1 MSPYEST
8 RVRFGKV
15 PTLSTLDV
23 DDDFV
28 LVDSGAWKAATR
40 ELPDPIVMLQAGVDE
55 VSRVI
60 NREASRT
67 EDFLVAARSTT
78 DVKYQ
83 AFIGK
88 YMNSIS
94 PELRRISLIVHD
106 NPELNYE
113 EFIAHKALTDFMKK
127 QKGWKVT
134 PSAYGIPTAFIAEYD
149 SGKPGPVRD
158 ALRGIGHSC
167 GHNLI
172 AICSTGASL
181 AVASAMKDLGVP
193 GKVILFGTPAEEGGG
208 GKIKLLDA
216 GAYSDHKVDINLI
229 SHPGTVDDSVL
240 VRTTA
245 YHNFKV
251 EYFGK
256 EAHAAAA
263 PWEGVNAL
271 DAMITGYN
279 ALSVLRQQTM
289 PGDIIQGHITNGGS
303 APNIIHAYTSGIFV
317 VRALSKARLAQLRK
331 KVEAC
336 FEAGASATG
345 AKLKITSII
354 SYDDHVPNKA
364 LGLVCREAANNLD
377 GKIPEPDIDLIN
389 GQSGASTDQG
399 NISYAMPSLSYGFAI
414 KSEAGPHNPGFAAAA
429 RTMQAH
435 GRALR
440 AGEIL
445 AYTGIQA
452 LIDEKLLKDAKDEF
466 AEMVQKL

>member
-8 RVRFGKV
+8 RVRFGKLQA
-15 PTLSTLDV
+15 LSTLDV

-28 LVDSGAWKAATR
+28 LVDSGSWKAATQSCAACASKSS
-40 ELPDPIVMLQAGVDE
+40 E
-55 VSRVI
+55 I

-88 YMNSIS
+88 YINSIS
-94 PELRRISLIVHD
+94 PDLRRISLIVHD

-149 SGKPGPVRD
+149 SGKPGPVISYNAEYD

-172 AICSTGASL
+172 AICSIGASL

-263 PWEGVNAL
+263 PWEGINAL

-317 VRALSKARLAQLRK
+317 VRALSKARLAQLRI

-345 AKLKITSII
+345 AKLKITPIM

-377 GKIPEPDIDLIN
+377 GKIPEPNIDLIN

-466 AEMVQKL
+466 AEMVKKL

>member
-1 MSPYEST
+1 MYN
-8 RVRFGKV
+8 
-15 PTLSTLDV
+15 
-23 DDDFV
+23 
-28 LVDSGAWKAATR
+28 
-40 ELPDPIVMLQAGVDE
+40 
-55 VSRVI
+55 VSI
-60 NREASRT
+60 
-67 EDFLVAARSTT
+67 
-78 DVKYQ
+78 
-83 AFIGK
+83 
-88 YMNSIS
+88 
-94 PELRRISLIVHD
+94 
-106 NPELNYE
+106 
-113 EFIAHKALTDFMKK
+113 
-127 QKGWKVT
+127 
-134 PSAYGIPTAFIAEYD
+134 
-149 SGKPGPVRD
+149 D

-172 AICSTGASL
+172 AICSIGASL
-181 AVASAMKDLGVP
+181 AVGSAMKKLGVR
-193 GKVILFGTPAEEGGG
+193 GKVVLFGTPAEEGGG
-208 GKIKLLDA
+208 GKIKLLDS

-263 PWEGVNAL
+263 PWEGINAL

-354 SYDDHVPNKA
+354 SYDDHVPNRA

-377 GKIPEPDIDLIN
+377 GKIPEPEIDLIN

-399 NISYAMPSLSYGFAI
+399 NISYAMPSLSFGFAI
-414 KSEAGPHNPGFAAAA
+414 KSGAGPHNPGFAAAA

-452 LIDEKLLKDAKDEF
+452 LIDDKLLKDAKDEF
-466 AEMVQKL
+466 EEMAKGSESM